1 MARPRLLLAASV
13 AAGATAVGA
22 LAMAGPM
29 GILEMRAYDL
39 LVEPS
44 GPSSASDR
52 IAVVAVDDPSIAAI
66 GQWPWPRDVVARL
79 VDRLRELGA
88 AVVALD
94 VLFPEPDRYAHEPGG
109 PRMPTDTTLVGS
121 LKGGRVV
128 LGYAFVFDEAGSPN
142 PCTPTPLQAALVTPP
157 GQRSAEERLFHPTGA
172 LCSLEILTEA
182 AQSAGFLNIGVD
194 ADGMLRRLPLVMKRD
209 GHVYSALALSAV
221 LAALGSPPVSMSA
234 RRDGALHL
242 ALGSHGITLDEQG
255 TLGLR
260 FRAEDQAFA
269 HIPAADV
276 LNGRLAPNALD
287 NRIVFVGATAL
298 GVRDA
303 VPTPVRARHPGIEVH
318 ATAAENL
325 LAGTYIVM
333 PSYRRGLEAL
343 TGVLLA
349 LLAAFA
355 VGRLGVR
362 QGAAAIAVLVVT
374 CWAASA
380 WLLQQAS
387 VFLSPVVPS
396 AIVLVSF
403 AAVALTGLEFERR
416 RADGERHRRRQAH
429 EFVVKSLTSLMEM
442 RDVSTGQ
449 HSRRTQGYSR
459 LLAQGLASSAEFRD
473 FLTPERVEL
482 ISLLAP
488 LHDIGKVGI
497 RDAILNK
504 PSPLTA
510 EEMAEMKLHPV
521 YGFETISQTQQQ
533 VGIDAGQD
541 AAVLQLAKDIVYTHH
556 ERWDGEGYPRG
567 LKGADIPVPGRIMAV
582 VDVYDALVEPR
593 PYRRRL
599 SHDEAV
605 TLIVAGRGTQFDPR
619 VVEAFLAVSREFFDL
634 GARLRGMSSALPG

>member
-13 AAGATAVGA
+13 AAIVTAVGA
-22 LAMAGPM
+22 LAAPGTI
-29 GILEMRAYDL
+29 GVVEMRAYDL

-44 GPSSASDR
+44 GPSSVSER
-52 IAVVAVDDPSIAAI
+52 IAVVAVDDPSIAEI
-66 GQWPWPRDVVARL
+66 GQWPWPRDIVARL
-79 VDRLRELGA
+79 IDRLRELGA

-109 PRMPTDTTLVGS
+109 PRMPTDATLVDS
-121 LKGGRVV
+121 LQGGRVV

-142 PCTPTPLQAALVTPP
+142 PCSPTPLQAALVTPP
-157 GQRSAEERLFHPTGA
+157 GQRPAEERLFHPTGA
-172 LCSLEILTEA
+172 LCSLEILREA
-182 AQSAGFLNIGVD
+182 AQGAGFLNIGVHT
-194 ADGMLRRLPLVMKRD
+194 DGMLRRLPIVMERD
-209 GHVYSALALSAV
+209 GHVYAALALSAV
-221 LAALGSPPVSMSA
+221 RAALGSPSVSLSA

-242 ALGSHGITLDEQG
+242 AMGPHGIALDEQG
-255 TLGLR
+255 TLALR
-260 FRAEDQAFA
+260 FRAEDQAFT

-333 PSYRRGLEAL
+333 PSYRRALEAL
-343 TGVLLA
+343 AGVLLA
-349 LLAAFA
+349 ILAAFA
-355 VGRLGVR
+355 VGRLGIR
-362 QGAAAIAVLVVT
+362 QGAVAVAVLAVT

-380 WLLQQAS
+380 WLLQRAS

-396 AIVLVSF
+396 TIVLVSF

-416 RADGERHRRRQAH
+416 RADGERRRRRQAH

-442 RDVSTGQ
+442 RDASTGR
-449 HSRRTQGYSR
+449 HSRRTQGYAR
-459 LLAQGLASSAEFRD
+459 LLAHRLALTPDFRAY
-473 FLTPERVEL
+473 LTPERVEL

-504 PSPLTA
+504 PSQLTP

-521 YGFETISQTQQQ
+521 YGFETISQTQRQ
-533 VGIDAGQD
+533 VGIETGQD

-556 ERWDGEGYPRG
+556 ERWDGQGYPRG
-567 LKGADIPVPGRIMAV
+567 LKGTDIPVPGRIMAL

-605 TLIVAGRGTQFDPR
+605 TLIVAGRETQFDPR
-619 VVEAFLAVSREFFDL
+619 VVEAFLTVSQEFLEL
-634 GARLRGMSSALPG
+634 GARFREMPSTLPA

>member
-13 AAGATAVGA
+13 ASVATALGA
-22 LAMAGPM
+22 LTASGPT
-29 GILEMRAYDL
+29 GAVEMRAYDL

-44 GPSSASDR
+44 GASPASEQ
-52 IAVVAVDDPSIAAI
+52 IAVVAVDDPSIAAV
-66 GQWPWPRDVVARL
+66 GQWPWPRDIVARL

-94 VLFPEPDRYAHEPGG
+94 VLFAEPDRYAHEPGG
-109 PRMPTDTTLVGS
+109 PRTPTDAALVAS

-128 LGYAFVFDEAGSPN
+128 LGYAFVFDDAGSPN
-142 PCTPTPLQAALVTPP
+142 PCTPTPLKAALVTPP
-157 GQRSAEERLFHPTGA
+157 GHESAHERLFHPTGA
-172 LCSLEILTEA
+172 LCSLEILTGA
-182 AQSAGFLNIGVD
+182 AQDAGFLNIGVD
-194 ADGMLRRLPLVMKRD
+194 ADGMLRRLPLVMERD
-209 GHVYSALALSAV
+209 GHVYPALSLSAV
-221 LAALGSPPVSMSA
+221 RAALGSPSVSMSA
-234 RRDGALHL
+234 RRDGALRL
-242 ALGSHGITLDEQG
+242 AVGPHEITLDDQG

-260 FRAEDQAFA
+260 FRAPDRAFA
-269 HIPAADV
+269 HIAAVDV
-276 LNGRLAPNALD
+276 LNGRLAPDALD

-333 PSYRRGLEAL
+333 PTYRRTLEAL
-343 TGVLLA
+343 VGVLLA
-349 LLAAFA
+349 LLAAIA

-362 QGAAAIAVLVVT
+362 QGALTIAVVVVA

-396 AIVLVSF
+396 AILLVSF
-403 AAVALTGLEFERR
+403 AAVALTRLEFERR

-442 RDVSTGQ
+442 RDASTGR
-449 HSRRTQGYSR
+449 HSRRTQGYAR
-459 LLAQGLASSAEFRD
+459 LLAQRLASTPDFRAY
-473 FLTPERVEL
+473 LTPERVEL

-504 PSPLTA
+504 PSPLTS
-510 EEMAEMKLHPV
+510 EEMAEMRLHPV
-521 YGFETISQTQQQ
+521 YGFETIAQTQRQ
-533 VGIDAGQD
+533 VGIDSGHD
-541 AAVLQLAKDIVYTHH
+541 AAVLQLAKEIVHTHH

-567 LKGADIPVPGRIMAV
+567 LKAGDIPVPGRIMAL

-599 SHDEAV
+599 THDEAV

-619 VVEAFLAVSREFFDL
+619 VVEAFLTVSQDFLEL
-634 GARLRGMSSALPG
+634 GARLREAHSSVLA